1 MNAEETL
8 KEGLEAYARLKKTI
22 SRIEQMI
29 PSFEVPDQSIWGL
42 MFYHK
47 NRDIVNGYLVDAALD
62 NARLRAALLRLESAV
77 RSGAVAYDQVY
88 QSMHDAYQ
96 RGEQDALRRLYDGL
110 NARTKEAL
118 RLESVGVEA
127 MTDADRAALRKQLL
141 EMMDQK

>member
-1 MNAEETL
+1 
-8 KEGLEAYARLKKTI
+8 
-22 SRIEQMI
+22 
-29 PSFEVPDQSIWGL
+29 
-42 MFYHK
+42 
-47 NRDIVNGYLVDAALD
+47 
-62 NARLRAALLRLESAV
+62 
-77 RSGAVAYDQVY
+77 VY